1 MRYGGI
7 SDQPTVNGVLFD
19 LTVGHPYRALALI
32 VGIYLARRAVDYVH
46 HRTGWRV
53 LGLVVALIESFFLL
67 VLILGGIRIFQVVRL
82 WLRDR
87 AVTGWLAAIQDGLAR
102 FFAVFKIN
110 LPEVISRLV
119 AFFNEQ
125 VWPIFVEVVSQ
136 PIIWLAVA
144 ALVFGSRVLSLAE
157 LWRKGQPYA
166 RRAPGASTFASYR
179 QKQAVRRLGPPPQ
192 GIRLAGT
199 QLKEAFFGDIDD
211 KYLPTFHSLRLVL
224 RAGLVFLGS
233 YVLVYS
239 MIAIAQNYAGTLLYA
254 AIGGHPVDFW
264 VTWEP
269 LTDLVQ
275 KLPFEPLR
283 LCLLAVAFRRCLE
296 LFQAAGHRRR

>member
-1 MRYGGI
+1 M
-7 SDQPTVNGVLFD
+7 
-19 LTVGHPYRALALI
+19 
-32 VGIYLARRAVDYVH
+32 
-46 HRTGWRV
+46 
-53 LGLVVALIESFFLL
+53 
-67 VLILGGIRIFQVVRL
+67 
-82 WLRDR
+82 
-87 AVTGWLAAIQDGLAR
+87 
-102 FFAVFKIN
+102 
-110 LPEVISRLV
+110 
-119 AFFNEQ
+119 
-125 VWPIFVEVVSQ
+125 
-136 PIIWLAVA
+136 
-144 ALVFGSRVLSLAE
+144 
-157 LWRKGQPYA
+157 
-166 RRAPGASTFASYR
+166 
-179 QKQAVRRLGPPPQ
+179 
-192 GIRLAGT
+192 
-199 QLKEAFFGDIDD
+199 KEAFFGDIDD

-296 LFQAAGHRRR
+296 LFQQRVTAGGSG